1 MGEDSDLE
9 NEKAEAGRE
18 KIIEAIVRV
27 AKAAEDPRGVLWM
40 VVLDKVQGELGV
52 EVARINTA
60 ILEAVD
66 RGLITDDQVG
76 WLKTR

>member
-27 AKAAEDPRGVLWM
+27 VKAAEDPRGALWLA
-40 VVLDKVQGELGV
+40 VLDKVGQELGAAV
-52 EVARINTA
+52 DRINTA
-60 ILEAVD
+60 ILESVD

-76 WLKTR
+76 WLKAR